1 MLRARPRNFLCTSLP
16 IRQSKPNQNYKKRKD
31 SQVDNGDI
39 SVISCRHCNSI
50 YDSIYY
56 INVLLDSWFL
66 ITLFKQFKTQ
76 NLALDKNKIG
86 MKNKH

>member
-1 MLRARPRNFLCTSLP
+1 L
-16 IRQSKPNQNYKKRKD
+16 KPYKKRKD

-66 ITLFKQFKTQ
+66 ITLFKQFKRQ
-76 NLALDKNKIG
+76 NLAIDKNKIG
-86 MKNKH
+86 MKNKHWNNVSIGIQDIPQI